1 MIQFL
6 SGKYRTIIVRF
17 WQFGLLFLG
26 GIILYVVAVYFNF
39 FWLFGTMPDLKAI
52 ENPNSQQ
59 ASEIISADGQTL
71 GKYFF
76 ENRTP
81 IEFDQISPNI
91 IKALIATEDARFVK
105 HSGIDPR
112 SMFRVFKGLVSSEQG
127 VSGGGSTITQQLAK
141 NLFETRSEKFKG
153 SLGDVPLLKTVIA
166 KTKEWILSVRL
177 ERNYTKQ
184 EVMTMYLNTV
194 SFGNN
199 AEGIKTATKTY
210 FNKEPWNVN
219 LTEAA
224 LLVGMLQN
232 PSRYNPRLFKER
244 ALTRRN
250 TVLAQ
255 MKKYGFLT
263 EKQFRKDTLQSL
275 GLNFTVENQNSGA
288 APYFRE
294 SLREHMKT
302 WVKQYNQENGT
313 DYDLYTSGLRI
324 HVTIDSRM
332 QSYAEASAETHM
344 KDQQA
349 KFYKFFNA
357 KKMNPWVIKSKGG
370 DYVEDPYFIKR
381 AVKRSW
387 RYKELKMAYGEDEV
401 KIWKALR
408 TPIRMRV
415 FSWRG
420 QRDTVMSPLDSIKY
434 YNKFL
439 RIGMVSMDPRSGD
452 VKAWVGGIN
461 FKHFKYDAVKQ
472 GKRQP
477 GSTFKPFVYCA
488 AIDNNFVTPCDRI
501 IDQQVC
507 IGDWCPNNS
516 TGRFSGQPL
525 TLRQALA
532 KSVNSISAYLMK
544 RVGPAK
550 VVEYAHK
557 LGITSP
563 IPPNDVTICLG
574 TPSMSVYEMVNSYC
588 TFANGGKHVDPRFIT
603 RIEDRTG
610 RTLAEFPT
618 NEKEVISP
626 GVAYQML
633 FIMRGA
639 VEENWGTAARL
650 RTQYKLSENND
661 IAAKTG
667 TTSDFTDGWFMGM
680 TPNLVTG
687 VWVGGEDNHVH
698 FTNIEY
704 GQGARIAMPAWAM
717 YMQKIYADPDLS
729 GNDKSP
735 YRRDRFLKPDGMDT
749 NLGCGGVRLD
759 SSNMYIAPKVS
770 DDESVLF

>member
-1 MIQFL
+1 MINFL
-6 SGKYRTIIVRF
+6 SGKYRTTIVRAWRF
-17 WQFGLLFLG
+17 ALLFLG
-26 GIILYVVAVYFNF
+26 GIVLYIVAVYFNF

-52 ENPNSQQ
+52 ENPNSQL
-59 ASEIISADGQTL
+59 ASEIISSDGQTL

-81 IEFDQISPNI
+81 IEFDQLSPNI

-112 SMFRVFKGLVSSEQG
+112 SLFRVFKGLVSSDQG
-127 VSGGGSTITQQLAK
+127 TTGGGSTVTQQLAK

-153 SLGDVPLLKTVIA
+153 VLGDIPLLKTVIS

-184 EVMTMYLNTV
+184 EIMMMYLNTV

-199 AEGIKTATKTY
+199 ADGIKTATKTY
-210 FNKEPWNVN
+210 FNKEPWNVSI
-219 LTEAA
+219 TEAA
-224 LLVGMLQN
+224 LLVGMLKN
-232 PSRYNPRLFKER
+232 PSLYNPRVFKER
-244 ALTRRN
+244 ALVRRN
-250 TVLAQ
+250 TVLDQ
-255 MKKYGFLT
+255 MKKYGFLSKKEHT
-263 EKQFRKDTLQSL
+263 KGIAKPL
-275 GLNFTVENQNSGA
+275 GLDFTIENQNSGM

-294 SLREHMKT
+294 HLRDWMKK
-302 WVKQYNQENGT
+302 WVAQYNQENGT
-313 DYDLYTSGLRI
+313 DLDLYSSGLRI
-324 HVTIDSRM
+324 YTTIDSRM
-332 QSYAEASAETHM
+332 QSYAEAAAEVHM

-349 KFYKFFNA
+349 KFYSFFNA
-357 KKMNPWVIKSKGG
+357 KRMNPWVIKKGN

-387 RYKELKMAYGEDEV
+387 RYRELKKAYGDDEDR
-401 KIWKALR
+401 IWKALR
-408 TPIRMRV
+408 MPVKMRV

-461 FKHFKYDAVKQ
+461 FKHFKYDAVAQ

-488 AIDNNFVTPCDRI
+488 AVDNNFVTPCDRI

-507 IGDWCPNNS
+507 IGDWCPKNS
-516 TGRFSGQPL
+516 TGSYSGQEL

-544 RVGPAK
+544 RVGPDK

-563 IPPNDVTICLG
+563 IPENDVTICLG
-574 TPSMSVYEMVNSYC
+574 TPNMSVFEMVNAYC
-588 TFANGGKHVDPRFIT
+588 TFANGGKHVDPRFVT

-610 RTLAEFPT
+610 RVLADFPT

-626 GVAYQML
+626 SIAYQML

-639 VEENWGTAARL
+639 VEDSWGTAQRL
-650 RTQYKLSENND
+650 RTQYKLSDNNE

-667 TTSDFTDGWFMGM
+667 TTSDYTDGWFMGM

-698 FTNIEY
+698 FTTMAY
-704 GQGARIAMPAWAM
+704 GQGARIAMPAWAL
-717 YMQKIYADPDLS
+717 YMQKVYQDPDLA
-729 GNDKSP
+729 GNSAAP
-735 YRRDRFLKPDGMDT
+735 YRRDRFLKPDGMDA

-759 SSNMYIAPKVS
+759 STNMYIAPKVS